1 MQLIPI
7 QPVPSQQLQVVLAG
21 QNCQIAI
28 YQKPQG
34 LFVDLSSNGVT
45 ISLATIAQDA
55 NPLNPI
61 SYSGFLGNL
70 VFTDT
75 QGSTNPVYTGLG
87 SRYQL
92 IYLTAAEYAQ
102 LPTP

>member
-1 MQLIPI
+1 MQVIPI

-34 LFVDLSSNGVT
+34 LFFDLTSNGVSICT
-45 ISLATIAQDA
+45 GVIAQDA

-61 SYSGFLGNL
+61 SYTGFQGNL

-75 QGSTNPVYTGLG
+75 QGNSDPVYTGLG

-92 IYLTAAEYAQ
+92 VYLTAAEYAQ
-102 LPTP
+102 L